1 MVDLGVFKASLVYTV
16 SAETAKDMQKDLVS
30 KQTNIQIKNK
40 PKNKWG
46 KDGMVV
52 KGPEFD

>member
-40 PKNKWG
+40 PKNKGG